1 MEHPPH
7 NSYQLFTFFFH
18 ALCPDVSP
26 TCVSSFGSFLNM
38 FLCLRLWRRHRDS
51 ATTRQGHLP
60 LSSFEVDGVAWIL
73 NRGNFARSTG
83 SMSMLLL
90 FFNTWI
96 LSSYALLATWI
107 LVLLFMMLYEAL
119 DKNCHDFGR
128 STLPALILPSEDAPT
143 MLSLSTRAWWGQW
156 FQRISQMTILLC
168 TYILTLWS
176 S

>member
-7 NSYQLFTFFFH
+7 NSYQLLTFFFH

-26 TCVSSFGSFLNM
+26 TCVSSFGSFLSM

-83 SMSMLLL
+83 SMSMLLFFVFRREYCHSMFCWQLGFWFFSSWCFMKPYIKLPRFL
-90 FFNTWI
+90 FYTACSYSWPPVSPQKTLRLCSVSVPEPGGGSGFNEHPKW
-96 LSSYALLATWI
+96 
-107 LVLLFMMLYEAL
+107 
-119 DKNCHDFGR
+119 
-128 STLPALILPSEDAPT
+128 
-143 MLSLSTRAWWGQW
+143 
-156 FQRISQMTILLC
+156 
-168 TYILTLWS
+168 
-176 S
+176 